1 MELPDVHGFNVVMV
15 VDDSITKRPHFKATN
30 TTVSAEGTTRL
41 YYWDVWKPHGLPLQ
55 WLHDRGS
62 MFIAGVMH
70 KLNHLLGIK
79 TTASTTYHPQT
90 NRQTE
95 CVNPELET
103 YI

>member
-1 MELPDVHGFNVVMV
+1 MV
-15 VDDSITKRPHFKATN
+15 VVDSITKQLHFMATN
-30 TTVSAEGTTRL
+30 ITVSAEGTACL
-41 YYWDVWKPHGLPLQ
+41 YYWDLWKLHGLPLQ

-62 MFIAGVMH
+62 VFITGFMC

-79 TTASTTYHPQT
+79 TTASTVYHPQT
-90 NRQTE
+90 DGQTE